1 MGSSSGGGIFRVLI
15 ALVLAG
21 GALFTYFSSTQVNPV
36 TGEKQNIT
44 ITPEQEIALGLQAL
58 PQLQRQYGGTSRDTQ
73 GQQRV
78 DRVGERLVRGT
89 AASRSPYRFKFHLL
103 DDPRTV
109 NALALPGGQIFITS
123 ALLGRLKSEGELAGV
138 LTHEIGH
145 VVGRHGAEQLAK
157 QQLTQGL
164 TGAAVIA
171 TYDPYDPSSRN
182 SAAVAAALGQLVNM
196 RFGREDELES
206 DRLAIT
212 YMAEAGYDPRSLL
225 AVMRTLKA
233 AGGGARPPE
242 FFSTHPDPDRR
253 LERIAEAI
261 EQRYPNG
268 VPAGLKPKAPPAR
281 CRGRRS
287 RRAGSCRPRAGTDRS
302 PAPRAA
308 PPRTAASGRRRRW
321 SGRPLSRWR
330 RRACCPT
337 GRGGSP
343 II

>member
-21 GALFTYFSSTQVNPV
+21 GALFTYFSSTQLNPV

-58 PQLQRQYGGTSRDTQ
+58 PQLQRQYGGTSRDIQ
-73 GQQRV
+73 GQQLV

-109 NALALPGGQIFITS
+109 NAFALPGGQIFITS

-138 LTHEIGH
+138 LAHEIGH

-261 EQRYPNG
+261 KQQYPNG
-268 VPAGLKPKAPPAR
+268 VPAGLKP
-281 CRGRRS
+281 
-287 RRAGSCRPRAGTDRS
+287 
-302 PAPRAA
+302 
-308 PPRTAASGRRRRW
+308 
-321 SGRPLSRWR
+321 
-330 RRACCPT
+330 
-337 GRGGSP
+337 
-343 II
+343 